1 MSNFNEI
8 LGERLKKLRAQDLYR
23 ELRWIDSPPGRL
35 LQTGTQI
42 LLNFASN
49 DYLGLANEPALK
61 EAAKKAVERYGAGAG
76 ASRLITGSVTP
87 QSELEEALTQFKGTE
102 AALSFGSGYAAAQ
115 GAIVALISKQDL
127 VIVDRLVHAC
137 IVDATR
143 LSGATLRVFAHN
155 DVADLEHVLEKA
167 QTKRAGTGNTLIITE
182 SVFSMDGDHAPLREL
197 VLLKERY
204 GAWLMVDEA
213 HATGLYGPHRRG
225 LAEELGVADH
235 IEVQMGTLSK
245 ALGAAG
251 GYICGSRA
259 LVDLLINRARPFIFS
274 TAPVPAAAA
283 AATAGIRFVQ
293 SVAGEERRK
302 RLWTRARELSQ
313 LIGFS
318 EDRLSAI
325 RPLVVGDERRAM
337 EQAAALR
344 ARGFLVPAI
353 RFPAV
358 AHGSARLRLTL
369 SASHTAEDVQLLA
382 QTLLELGLAPGH
394 GQNGQ
399 SASQCA
405 SPLPVSEGLSNDA

>member
-1 MSNFNEI
+1 MSNFDEI
-8 LGERLKKLRAQDLYR
+8 LGQRLEKLRSQDLYR
-23 ELRWIDSPPGRL
+23 ELRSIHSPPGRL
-35 LQTGTQI
+35 LQTGTQT

-49 DYLGLANEPALK
+49 DYLGLANEPALR
-61 EAAKKAVERYGAGAG
+61 EAAKKAVERYGAGTG
-76 ASRLITGSVTP
+76 ASRLITGSVAPHT
-87 QSELEEALTQFKGTE
+87 ELEEALADFKRTE

-115 GAIVALISKQDL
+115 GAIVALISKQDF

-137 IVDATR
+137 IVDAAR

-167 QTKRAGTGNTLIITE
+167 QAKRGGTGNTLIITE
-182 SVFSMDGDHAPLREL
+182 SVFSMDGDRAPLREL

-235 IEVQMGTLSK
+235 IEVQMGTLGK

-259 LVDLLINRARPFIFS
+259 LIDLLINRARPFIFS
-274 TAPVPAAAA
+274 TAPVPAGAA

-293 SVAGEERRK
+293 SAAGEERRQ
-302 RLWTRARELSQ
+302 RLWTRARELSE
-313 LIGFS
+313 LIGFP
-318 EDRLSAI
+318 EHRLSAI
-325 RPLVVGDERRAM
+325 CPLIVGDERHAL

-353 RFPAV
+353 RFPSV
-358 AHGSARLRLTL
+358 ARGSARLRLTL
-369 SASHTAEDVQLLA
+369 SASHTAEDVQHLA
-382 QTLLELGLAPGH
+382 QALLQLGLASGH

-399 SASQCA
+399 SAPRCA
-405 SPLPVSEGLSNDA
+405 APLPVSKGSSHGA